1 MFANTP
7 KPPYYAVIFSSQRT
21 DISEGYAEM
30 NNRMEELVSD
40 QPGYLGM
47 EHARSEIGITISYW
61 KDLESIDGWRKNLE
75 HVEAKKRGREKW
87 YSGYRL
93 RICKVEKES
102 IFNQNPV

>member
-30 NNRMEELVSD
+30 NARMEELVRD

-61 KDLESIDGWRKNLE
+61 KDLESIDGWRKNME
-75 HVEAKKRGREKW
+75 HQQAKKLGRQLW
-87 YSGYRL
+87 YEGYRL
-93 RICKVEKES
+93 RICKVEKEVWFES
-102 IFNQNPV
+102 S